1 MIGLLQATGACG
13 QRVATATT
21 VPDSTI
27 KVTHTINAEVT
38 ICNAL
43 HMYPATLKIQVLVLP
58 QCQSIQSKR
67 LEHTTRTLCGVIR
80 PMREIH

>member
-1 MIGLLQATGACG
+1 MIGLLQAAGSMD

-43 HMYPATLKIQVLVLP
+43 HMYPAT
-58 QCQSIQSKR
+58 
-67 LEHTTRTLCGVIR
+67 H
-80 PMREIH
+80 